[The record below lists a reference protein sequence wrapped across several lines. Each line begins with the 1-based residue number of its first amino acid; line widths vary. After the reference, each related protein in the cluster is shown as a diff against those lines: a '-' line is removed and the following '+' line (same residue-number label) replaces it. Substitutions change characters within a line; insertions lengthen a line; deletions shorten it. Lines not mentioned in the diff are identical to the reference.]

1 MATSYSPKIITDGLV
16 LCLDAGDLKSNS
28 GSGGTT
34 LNNRALTNTT
44 ASIVNGTSSSKI
56 VSLDGTNDYINVIN
70 SETNATLSPAVATF
84 SIWCRPVHWS
94 GTNDYGSSLIS
105 RGNYN
110 TAGGFFIHLKKS
122 GNPNYP
128 VAQATFSHSTT
139 TNYTYNTAP
148 YATLNG
154 WGNWVNVAVSVD
166 DNIKVY
172 VDGILQSTTSR
183 SVSAI
188 IYGTG
193 NIGSGGDT
201 NLRFCTTLSYAPT
214 LDQGT
219 GGYWR
224 PDTGDF
230 SSGHMYNR
238 ILTAEE
244 VLQNYN
250 ATKGRFGL

>member
-1 MATSYSPKIITDGLV
+1 MGLAHSPNIVTEGLV
-16 LCLDAGDLKSNS
+16 LCLDAEDLKSNS
-28 GSGGTT
+28 GSGSST
-34 LNNRALTNTT
+34 LNNRALTNTN
-44 ASIVNGTSSSKI
+44 ASIINGTSSSKI
-56 VSLDGTNDYINVIN
+56 VSLDGTNDYINVNN
-70 SETNATLSPAVATF
+70 SETNATLSPDVATF
-84 SIWCRPVHWS
+84 SIWCRPSHWS
-94 GTNDYGSSLIS
+94 GTGNYASSLIS

-139 TNYTYNTAP
+139 TSYTYNTAA

-154 WGNWVNVAVSVD
+154 WDNWVNVTVTVD
-166 DNIKVY
+166 SNIKVY

-183 SVSAI
+183 NVSTI

-224 PDTGDF
+224 PYSGDLG
-230 SSGHMYNR
+230 SGHMYNR
-238 ILTAEE
+238 VLTEAE

-250 ATKGRFGL
+250 ALKSRFS

>member
-1 MATSYSPKIITDGLV
+1 MATDSNPNIITDGLV
-16 LCLDAGDLKSNS
+16 LCLDVADGKSNS
-28 GSGGTT
+28 GSGSST

-44 ASIVNGTSSSKI
+44 ASIVNSTSSSKI
-56 VSLDGTNDYINVIN
+56 VSLDGTNDYISVVN

-94 GTNDYGSSLIS
+94 GTGDYSSSLIS

-122 GNPNYP
+122 GNPSYP

-139 TNYTYNTAP
+139 TSYTYNTAS

-154 WGNWVNVAVSVD
+154 WDNWVNVTVTVD
-166 DNIKVY
+166 ANIKVY
-172 VDGILQSTTSR
+172 VDGVLQSTTPR
-183 SVSAI
+183 NVSTI

-201 NLRFCTTLSYAPT
+201 NLVICSTLPMH
-214 LDQGT
+214 Q
-219 GGYWR
+219 
-224 PDTGDF
+224 
-230 SSGHMYNR
+230 H
-238 ILTAEE
+238 
-244 VLQNYN
+244 
-250 ATKGRFGL
+250 

>member
-16 LCLDAGDLKSNS
+16 LCLDAEDLKSNS
-28 GSGGTT
+28 GSGSST

-56 VSLDGTNDYINVIN
+56 VSFDSTNDYINVNN
-70 SETNATLSPAVATF
+70 SETNATLSPDVATF
-84 SIWCRPVHWS
+84 SIWCRPSHWS
-94 GTNDYGSSLIS
+94 GTGNYASSLIS

-139 TNYTYNTAP
+139 TSYTYNTAA

-154 WGNWVNVAVSVD
+154 WDNWVNVTVSVD

-183 SVSAI
+183 SVSTI

-224 PDTGDF
+224 PYTGDF
-230 SSGHMYNR
+230 SSGYMYNR
-238 ILTAEE
+238 VLTADE

-250 ATKGRFGL
+250 ATKSRFEI

>member
-1 MATSYSPKIITDGLV
+1 MGLAHSPKIVTDGLV
-16 LCLDAGDLKSNS
+16 LCLDAADIKSNPSS
-28 GSGGTT
+28 GSST
-34 LNNRALTNTT
+34 LTNRALSNTT
-44 ASIVNGTSSSKI
+44 ATITNGTTSSDI
-56 VSLDGTNDYINVIN
+56 ISLDGTNDYINVN
-70 SETNATLSPAVATF
+70 SSETNATLSPAVATF

-94 GTNDYGSSLIS
+94 GTGNYASSLIS

-110 TAGGFFIHLKKS
+110 QAGGFFIHLKKS

-139 TNYTYNTAP
+139 TSYTYNTAS

-154 WGNWVNVAVSVD
+154 WDNWVNVVVTVD
-166 DNIKVY
+166 SNIKVY
-172 VDGILQSTTSR
+172 VDGVLQSTTAR
-183 SVSAI
+183 DVSTI

-201 NLRFCTTLSYAPT
+201 NLRFCTALSYAPT

-224 PDTGDF
+224 PYTGDF
-230 SSGHMYNR
+230 GSGHMYDR
-238 ILTAEE
+238 VLTASEI
-244 VLQNYN
+244 LQNFN
-250 ATKGRFGL
+250 ATKSRFGL

>member
-1 MATSYSPKIITDGLV
+1 MGLAHSPNIVTEGLV
-16 LCLDAGDLKSNS
+16 LCLDAEDLKSNS
-28 GSGGTT
+28 GSGSST
-34 LNNRALTNTT
+34 LNNRALTNTN
-44 ASIVNGTSSSKI
+44 ASIINGTSSSKI
-56 VSLDGTNDYINVIN
+56 VSFDGTNDYINVNN
-70 SETNATLSPAVATF
+70 SETNATLSPDVATF
-84 SIWCRPVHWS
+84 SIWCRPSHWS
-94 GTNDYGSSLIS
+94 GTGNYASSLIS

-139 TNYTYNTAP
+139 TSYTYNTAA

-154 WGNWVNVAVSVD
+154 WDNWVNVTVTVD
-166 DNIKVY
+166 SNIKVY

-183 SVSAI
+183 NVSTI

-224 PDTGDF
+224 PYSGDLG
-230 SSGHMYNR
+230 SGHMYNR
-238 ILTAEE
+238 VLTEAE

-250 ATKGRFGL
+250 ALKSRFS

>member
-1 MATSYSPKIITDGLV
+1 MALAHSPKIVTEGLV
-16 LCLDAGDLKSNS
+16 LCLDAEDLKSNS
-28 GSGGTT
+28 GSGIST
-34 LNNRALTNTT
+34 LNNRALTNTN
-44 ASIVNGTSSSKI
+44 ASIINGTSSSKI
-56 VSLDGTNDYINVIN
+56 VSFDGTNDYINVNN
-70 SETNATLSPAVATF
+70 SETNATLSPDVATF
-84 SIWCRPVHWS
+84 SIWCRPSHWS
-94 GTNDYGSSLIS
+94 GTGNYASSLIS

-139 TNYTYNTAP
+139 TSYTYNTAA

-154 WGNWVNVAVSVD
+154 WDNWVNVTVTVD
-166 DNIKVY
+166 SNIKVY
-172 VDGILQSTTSR
+172 VDGVLQSTTSR
-183 SVSAI
+183 NVSTI

-219 GGYWR
+219 DGYWR
-224 PDTGDF
+224 PYSGDF
-230 SSGHMYNR
+230 GSGHMYNR
-238 ILTAEE
+238 VLTEAEI
-244 VLQNYN
+244 LQNYN
-250 ATKGRFGL
+250 ALKSRFGL

>member
-1 MATSYSPKIITDGLV
+1 MALAHSPKIVTEGLV
-16 LCLDAGDLKSNS
+16 LCLDAEDLKSNS
-28 GSGGTT
+28 GSGIST
-34 LNNRALTNTT
+34 LNNRALTNTN
-44 ASIVNGTSSSKI
+44 ASIINGTSSSKI
-56 VSLDGTNDYINVIN
+56 VSFDGTNDYINVNN
-70 SETNATLSPAVATF
+70 SETNATLSPDVATF
-84 SIWCRPVHWS
+84 SIWCRPSHWS
-94 GTNDYGSSLIS
+94 GTGNYASSLIS

-139 TNYTYNTAP
+139 TSYTYNTAA

-154 WGNWVNVAVSVD
+154 WDNWVNVTVTVD
-166 DNIKVY
+166 SNIKVY

-183 SVSAI
+183 NVSTI

-219 GGYWR
+219 DGYWR
-224 PDTGDF
+224 PYSGDF
-230 SSGHMYNR
+230 GSGHMYNR
-238 ILTAEE
+238 VLTEAEI
-244 VLQNYN
+244 LQNYN
-250 ATKGRFGL
+250 ALKSRFGL

>member
-1 MATSYSPKIITDGLV
+1 MATAYSPKIITDGLV
-16 LCLDAGDLKSNS
+16 LCLDAEDLKSNS
-28 GSGGTT
+28 GSGSST
-34 LNNRALTNTT
+34 LNNRALTNTN
-44 ASIVNGTSSSKI
+44 ASIINGTSSSKI
-56 VSLDGTNDYINVIN
+56 VSLDGTNDYINVNN
-70 SETNATLSPAVATF
+70 SETNATLSPDVATF

-94 GTNDYGSSLIS
+94 GTGDYGSSLIS

-122 GNPNYP
+122 GNPSYP
-128 VAQATFSHSTT
+128 VAQANFSHSTT
-139 TNYTYNTAP
+139 TSYNYNTAP

-154 WGNWVNVAVSVD
+154 WDNWVNVTVTVD
-166 DNIKVY
+166 ANIKVY
-172 VDGILQSTTSR
+172 VDGVLQSTTSR
-183 SVSAI
+183 NVATI

-224 PDTGDF
+224 PYTGDF
-230 SSGHMYNR
+230 SSSHMYNR
-238 ILTAEE
+238 VLTAEE

-250 ATKGRFGL
+250 ATKSRFEL

>member
-1 MATSYSPKIITDGLV
+1 MSAHSNPNIITDGLV
-16 LCLDAGDLKSNS
+16 LCLDVADGKSNS
-28 GSGGTT
+28 GSGSST

-56 VSLDGTNDYINVIN
+56 VSLDGTNDYISVVN

-94 GTNDYGSSLIS
+94 GTGNYASSLIS

-110 TAGGFFIHLKKS
+110 AAGGFFIHLS
-122 GNPNYP
+122 ENYSQP
-128 VAQATFSHSTT
+128 RVHATFSYSTT
-139 TNYTYNTAP
+139 TSYMYNQGS
-148 YATLNG
+148 YAFLNG
-154 WGNWVNVAVSVD
+154 WDNWVNITVTID
-166 DNIKVY
+166 NNIKTY
-172 VDGILQSTTSR
+172 VDGLLQSTVAR
-183 SVSAI
+183 NVSTI

-193 NIGSGGDT
+193 NIGSGSDT
-201 NLRFCTTLSYAPT
+201 NLVFCSTLSYAPT

-224 PDTGDF
+224 PYTGDF
-230 SSGHMYNR
+230 SSGLMYNR

-250 ATKGRFGL
+250 ATKDRFIR